1 MATALTANVVR
12 KARRRWYFT
21 MDRVYCSNVVTR
33 QTTEIA
39 NSEIDLY
46 RRNKTWFRTPNY
58 RTLKAQKKPLPDN
71 EFSYNESK
79 YEDGVLD
86 LVYLQSLNACTGNPA
101 TEKER
106 VYHYMTPTTYLAG
119 NEGTVRLTDSS
130 LRAKLI
136 ERAKGAEWSIPV
148 FVGEGR
154 ETVNMVLNAAK
165 TIGSA
170 YRDLRRGNFMGA
182 LANLGIQGDS
192 RARARYNRQYGT
204 DPTRAAANAWL
215 ALTYGWT
222 PLLND
227 VKNAAET
234 LAEINLSEEN
244 RVIRVTART
253 GLEDL
258 YYLNDFSF
266 SVNPVIT
273 GRQSVK
279 VKESRFGVWRCKPTS
294 WNNVGSL
301 GLLNPLS
308 VAWELVPLSFVA
320 DWFLPIGRYLEGLD
334 VPMRFQ
340 HLGGTLGYR
349 REVWSTG
356 SQLKLYGQ
364 SQATSKQ
371 FSHYYATIVRTPLTG
386 APTVGLSSIIF
397 EPNIGGK
404 RAMSAISLLRQ
415 SMTR

>member
-1 MATALTANVVR
+1 MVD
-12 KARRRWYFT
+12 
-21 MDRVYCSNVVTR
+21 M
-33 QTTEIA
+33 
-39 NSEIDLY
+39 Y

-58 RTLKAQKKPLPDN
+58 RSLKAQGKSLPDN

-79 YEDGVLD
+79 YEDKVLD
-86 LVYLQSLNACTGNPA
+86 LKFVQPLASCTGNPA

-106 VYHYMTPTTYLAG
+106 IYHYMTPTTYLPG
-119 NEGTVRLTDSS
+119 NEGQVVLTDSS

-136 ERAKGAEWSIPV
+136 ERAKGAEWSVPI

-154 ETVNMVLNAAK
+154 QTVNMVINAAT

-170 YRDLRRGNFMGA
+170 YRNLRRGNFVGA
-182 LANLGIQGDS
+182 LANLGIQGDN
-192 RARARYNRQYGT
+192 RALNRYNRQYGR
-204 DPTRAAANAWL
+204 DPTRAAGNAWL

-227 VKNAAET
+227 AKNAAET

-253 GLEDL
+253 GRPDL
-258 YYLNDFSF
+258 VIHPNFSF
-266 SVNPVIT
+266 SVNPAIE
-273 GRQSVK
+273 GIQSSQI
-279 VKESRFGVWRCKPTS
+279 KESRFGVWRCKPTS

-301 GLLNPLS
+301 GLLNPAS
-308 VAWELVPLSFVA
+308 VAWELVPFSFVA

-349 REVWSTG
+349 REVFSSG
-356 SQLKLYGQ
+356 SKFKLYGQ
-364 SQATSKQ
+364 PQSGGDSFT
-371 FSHYYATIVRTPLTG
+371 HYYATVVRTPLTG
-386 APTVGLSSIIF
+386 APTVGLSSIVF
-397 EPNIGGK
+397 EPKLGSG
-404 RAMSAISLLRQ
+404 RLMSAISLLRQ